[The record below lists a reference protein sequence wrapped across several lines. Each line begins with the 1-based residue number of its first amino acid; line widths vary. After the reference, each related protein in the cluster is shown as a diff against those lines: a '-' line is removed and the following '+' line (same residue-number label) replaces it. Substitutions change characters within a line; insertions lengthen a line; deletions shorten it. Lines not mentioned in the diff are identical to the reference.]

1 MMLSIKAIFLESVS
15 TLGFKNRCSTVLSID
30 DLFKMTYLLFIY
42 LDNSPL
48 ISEVVVAEEVGTH
61 LTIET
66 HSPRGM
72 VLEKRT
78 NTGILKRMMDPPKMN
93 GQIKFKSWEM
103 MDNYR
108 HLRLPKLLRVIE
120 HPTGFSRPCYMLYSA
135 YQL

>member
-93 GQIKFKSWEM
+93 GQIKFKS
-103 MDNYR
+103 
-108 HLRLPKLLRVIE
+108 
-120 HPTGFSRPCYMLYSA
+120 
-135 YQL
+135 